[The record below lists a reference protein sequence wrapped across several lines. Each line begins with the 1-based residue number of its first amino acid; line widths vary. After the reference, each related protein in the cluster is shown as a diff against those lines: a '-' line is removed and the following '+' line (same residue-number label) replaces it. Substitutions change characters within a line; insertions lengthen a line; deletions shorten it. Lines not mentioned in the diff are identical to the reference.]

1 MRALTLFCMVCS
13 LLEIAF
19 AQPDTLWTQTFGG
32 SLDDC
37 GRSVQQTTDGGYII
51 VGSTDSFGTGYNS
64 DVYLIKTDGLG
75 NERWSRTYGGDNS
88 DYGYCVQQITD
99 GGYIITGM
107 TQIGGSYWG
116 PDVYLVKTD
125 VLGNELWYR
134 TFGGTDADWGYS
146 VQQTFDGG
154 YIIVGHTESFG
165 AGNEDIYLIKTNYL
179 GAEDWSHTFGGSGYD
194 RGFSV
199 QQTADSGFVFTGEYY
214 DYNFNRFYVR
224 LIKVNRWG
232 AEVWSRSFGGGF
244 NQGGYCVQQ
253 TTDGG
258 FIVAGYISPYSPGY
272 QNIYL
277 IKTDESGDDL
287 WSQVIGESSCDEG
300 YSVQQTSDGG
310 YIIAGSTVSNNNNNV
325 YLVKTDGSG
334 NELWSQMFGGSDHE
348 RGYSVQQTEDGGY
361 IVAGVT
367 TSLGAGNE
375 DVYLIRVDS
384 EGTIVEEPDPGNR
397 VPLSCSYLSIA
408 PNPFNP
414 TTAIS
419 YQLSAV
425 SHVNLSVYDVSG
437 RKVATLVA
445 GWRDAGS
452 HEVTFDGS
460 DLASGIYFCLME
472 VGEFVQTRKMVLMK

>member
-116 PDVYLVKTD
+116 PDVYLVKAD

-179 GAEDWSHTFGGSGYD
+179 GAEDWSHTFGGSGY
-194 RGFSV
+194 
-199 QQTADSGFVFTGEYY
+199 
-214 DYNFNRFYVR
+214 
-224 LIKVNRWG
+224 
-232 AEVWSRSFGGGF
+232 
-244 NQGGYCVQQ
+244 
-253 TTDGG
+253 
-258 FIVAGYISPYSPGY
+258 
-272 QNIYL
+272 
-277 IKTDESGDDL
+277 
-287 WSQVIGESSCDEG
+287 
-300 YSVQQTSDGG
+300 
-310 YIIAGSTVSNNNNNV
+310 
-325 YLVKTDGSG
+325 
-334 NELWSQMFGGSDHE
+334 
-348 RGYSVQQTEDGGY
+348 
-361 IVAGVT
+361 
-367 TSLGAGNE
+367 
-375 DVYLIRVDS
+375 
-384 EGTIVEEPDPGNR
+384 
-397 VPLSCSYLSIA
+397 
-408 PNPFNP
+408 
-414 TTAIS
+414 
-419 YQLSAV
+419 
-425 SHVNLSVYDVSG
+425 
-437 RKVATLVA
+437 
-445 GWRDAGS
+445 
-452 HEVTFDGS
+452 
-460 DLASGIYFCLME
+460 
-472 VGEFVQTRKMVLMK
+472 